1 MSILSRL
8 QSQVT
13 GREIDVSPTGQ
24 TARIARQ
31 GREAIQGSVSNA
43 FRAILPTAEES
54 SSVQA
59 VQTPILTGTDRQ
71 RQLESYAQLA
81 DDRRRIAL
89 ETELYQLTQPGRVY
103 NEETTARNRARV
115 QEIENELSTLRPRQS
130 NSRLRSGVQSILS
143 SALGALPAVGETV
156 AQVGRNANAQANDPE
171 YQSLSQR
178 YSQLV
183 GRMEGLERSYRGHE
197 DYLYATEEWNAL
209 AREREKVLASL
220 RARGTAFDNPVDVNS
235 EGMRLIRESAQ
246 YQQQA
251 LEGLEGVPRFLGET
265 ALSIGQNAALLPTAA
280 IHPAA
285 PLAAMGTISAAN
297 RMYELSERGLSASEA
312 LGRGLISG
320 GIEAATEKIP
330 LENLLSVVRTGGS
343 SALRNVLRQAG
354 IEAGEESVSYLANY
368 IADRAAQDP
377 EAEFSLQELARSAA
391 GGALSGGVFGGAAMG
406 INALTSPR
414 QTTVPTQTGQTATPS
429 GVEAGAQ
436 TTEAAPTLRPNQVLL
451 PTEPGQVTVL
461 PRGEMSG
468 AQQNGALTQTQE
480 IQAAANVQTENQTG
494 RGLGTQI
501 PVEERTW
508 EDASNRRVNAFQY
521 DHPEL
526 RPYYAEAAQALRNE
540 LASGTRGE
548 RFAIRDQDGYITG
561 YTGTS
566 RSQSSPIEQA
576 LDNANL
582 SYADIDRA
590 LTAIIN
596 DQGQENY
603 AAAKKMELVLDDMLS
618 NGYTGADGH
627 VYGPNDAYL
636 SARESVNRGLPADST
651 DYRMSEEE
659 WASLLAQDSLDL
671 SSRSGQ
677 VYERSGDGASLSAPV
692 EGDIL
697 NPGAGPQ
704 YLTGP
709 ESSVG
714 GAREGFDPWS
724 QFQLSKSEFFP
735 EGANAARPVDVPT
748 TDPQGRL
755 VRRTASTA
763 MGAKAIPDEAVA
775 DIQNMVLQGELSYDR
790 VTDKASIDRAI
801 KTIEEKTY
809 AGALEEFRS
818 AVSKG
823 VVSKDIATLGQQ
835 LLINAANAG
844 DEKITAG
851 MLSLYAQ
858 METTAGQAVQAAS
871 ILRKLSPTSQLYAA
885 QRTVSELE
893 KTIRKNNENR
903 ENHMKLLTR
912 KESQQVLN
920 TVTDQGETALR
931 LLTNIIELYAKQTPN
946 KRTDLKTLVDRN
958 PDFET
963 YADDIDS
970 FIKSEE
976 ESGWVSQLGMELARN
991 ASRRA
996 TDSTYTS
1003 PTFYQTIL
1011 SDLTHFMENYVDKR
1025 PKTAAKRTAANR
1037 LTDYFQNR
1045 SEYTRAWIAAQSALR
1060 EQYKESPFMLDRLED
1075 FLLNGIDY
1083 NAVGPDQIVGRAVA
1097 DAAINEDVDLQ
1108 KLLVRW
1114 NYDKDA
1120 LVLQISSNLIQETG
1134 AEGADAIMIH
1144 DAVARHIYERVSNS
1158 GKDIQK
1164 LIDYNI
1170 RKSMKEIGVKLP
1182 NLIKEGK
1189 GNQKSTADTIS
1200 NMLVQKYGISN
1211 EAAETFSNE
1220 VTKRFFAMVETSA
1233 HKKLE
1238 YMFKDKPQAKRRNI
1252 MERFTEL
1259 VNLGAF
1265 LDPDFDAKAAQKLFG
1280 EVKIRIDSKL
1290 IERFSQQTD
1299 QAGRDKVLEEIY
1311 QNVAD
1316 QIPANW
1322 MDKWNAWRYL
1332 AMLANPRTHVRN
1344 VAGNFFFQPLR
1355 IVKDRV
1361 AAAIEAGVSAA
1372 GGGKL
1377 QRTKSFLISPE
1388 LYRAAWSD
1396 WFSVRD
1402 VLSGNKYDDI
1412 RSEINSRR
1420 RIFRF
1425 APLEAART
1433 GNSWL
1438 LEFEDSI
1445 FKRITYADALAGYL
1459 QANGVTAE
1467 QMRNNTVDAQV
1478 MSRARDYAAQ
1488 EALRATYQD
1497 RNAVSNKVVE
1507 VARVLGPAGEAILP
1521 FKRTPANILVRGM
1534 EYSPAGLAKAL
1545 TADLVQ
1551 VRRGNMTGAEAIDHI
1566 ASGLTGSA
1574 LFALGA
1580 YLFAHGIVT
1589 SGGGDDENE
1598 DRFNEL
1604 TGSQNYALNLPDGTN
1619 VTLDWLAPEAL
1630 PFFMGVELMDS
1641 MGQSGNTADSIMT
1654 ALKSIS
1660 DPMLELSMLQSLN
1673 DVIDSV
1679 SFSENKL
1686 GAMAAS
1692 SVISYFTQAIP
1703 TIGGQIE
1710 RSGEDVRMST
1720 YTDKN
1725 LALPTDIQ
1733 YAIGRASARIPGV
1746 DYQQIP
1752 YIDAW
1757 GREES
1762 SGPTLLRMGNNFL
1775 NPAYTSRTE
1784 VTPVDEEIRLLYNRT
1799 GDGGVV
1805 PDRPPRYITVDGER
1819 VDLTAEQYV
1828 QYATDRG
1835 QMQFRMLEDLFDRPE
1850 YNALSST
1857 DRAALVND
1865 VYEYADKV
1873 TKAEISDYELD
1884 GWVKTAAESGVDP
1897 EDYLIFRAMTA
1908 NITGDKDENGDTI
1921 SGSKKEKMLA
1931 AIDMMDLSVQE
1942 KDALYYAIGY
1952 SESTLRSAPWH

>member
-13 GREIDVSPTGQ
+13 GREIDISPTGR

-81 DDRRRIAL
+81 DDRRRSAL

-115 QEIENELSTLRPRQS
+115 QEIEHELSMLPARDDYNPLMSVAGAVRKGLGMVAQGGADTFALAEDAVYTPFELVSGLKLGDLSDQGFFNQWADDIRRESESANQFFQENMERGGKPAELLETLGASAVAAIPQAGLALATAGGSAAAQTAGGLSRAAASQLSPGVAATVRNTVQGMSKNPQFWTSFSQVVGSGYEDAIADQRARGETDENLIRTKAALFAIGNGLLNSAVEVGGGIETLPAQLQSGGSAWRSWVDSMVDEGKEEVVQGVIERALQNPIYQQGNPLFSTTDPNAILNPATAAQEFAGGAVVGGLLGGGQIALQRLARDNHAQTRPRQ
-130 NSRLRSGVQSILS
+130 
-143 SALGALPAVGETV
+143 
-156 AQVGRNANAQANDPE
+156 
-171 YQSLSQR
+171 
-178 YSQLV
+178 
-183 GRMEGLERSYRGHE
+183 
-197 DYLYATEEWNAL
+197 
-209 AREREKVLASL
+209 
-220 RARGTAFDNPVDVNS
+220 
-235 EGMRLIRESAQ
+235 
-246 YQQQA
+246 
-251 LEGLEGVPRFLGET
+251 
-265 ALSIGQNAALLPTAA
+265 TAA
-280 IHPAA
+280 
-285 PLAAMGTISAAN
+285 
-297 RMYELSERGLSASEA
+297 
-312 LGRGLISG
+312 
-320 GIEAATEKIP
+320 
-330 LENLLSVVRTGGS
+330 
-343 SALRNVLRQAG
+343 
-354 IEAGEESVSYLANY
+354 
-368 IADRAAQDP
+368 
-377 EAEFSLQELARSAA
+377 
-391 GGALSGGVFGGAAMG
+391 
-406 INALTSPR
+406 
-414 QTTVPTQTGQTATPS
+414 PTQTGQTETPS
-429 GVEAGAQ
+429 GVEAGTQ
-436 TTEAAPTLRPNQVLL
+436 TIEAAPILRPNQVLL

-468 AQQNGALTQTQE
+468 AQQNGALTQTQK

-508 EDASNRRVNAFQY
+508 EDASNRQVNAFQY

-659 WASLLAQDSLDL
+659 WASLLAQDGLDL

-692 EGDIL
+692 GAEAPSENDVYDIYGSGRENL
-697 NPGAGPQ
+697 PETAVGANKASPW
-704 YLTGP
+704 T
-709 ESSVG
+709 EFVSS
-714 GAREGFDPWS
+714 S
-724 QFQLSKSEFFP
+724 TEFIP
-735 EGANAARPVDVPT
+735 EGANAARDVDVPT
-748 TDPQGRL
+748 KDPRGRL
-755 VRRTASTA
+755 IRRTASTA
-763 MGAKAIPDEAVA
+763 MGAKAIPDEAVV
-775 DIQNMVLQGELSYDR
+775 DIQNMVLRGELSYTRKSDR
-790 VTDKASIDRAI
+790 AAIDRAM
-801 KTIEEKTY
+801 KTIQDKTY
-809 AGALEEFRS
+809 QGALEEFRS
-818 AVSKG
+818 QVQKG
-823 VVSKDIATLGQQ
+823 VISKDVTALGQQ

-844 DEKITAG
+844 DGDTMAEVLT
-851 MLSLYAQ
+851 LYAQ
-858 METTAGQAVQAAS
+858 METTAGQVVQAAS
-871 ILRKLSPTSQLYAA
+871 ILRKLSPSSQLYAA
-885 QRTVSELE
+885 QRTVSDLE
-893 KTIRKNNENR
+893 KAI
-903 ENHMKLLTR
+903 
-912 KESQQVLN
+912 Q
-920 TVTDQGETALR
+920 
-931 LLTNIIELYAKQTPN
+931 
-946 KRTDLKTLVDRN
+946 KR
-958 PDFET
+958 
-963 YADDIDS
+963 Y
-970 FIKSEE
+970 
-976 ESGWVSQLGMELARN
+976 
-991 ASRRA
+991 
-996 TDSTYTS
+996 
-1003 PTFYQTIL
+1003 
-1011 SDLTHFMENYVDKR
+1011 
-1025 PKTAAKRTAANR
+1025 
-1037 LTDYFQNR
+1037 
-1045 SEYTRAWIAAQSALR
+1045 
-1060 EQYKESPFMLDRLED
+1060 
-1075 FLLNGIDY
+1075 
-1083 NAVGPDQIVGRAVA
+1083 
-1097 DAAINEDVDLQ
+1097 
-1108 KLLVRW
+1108 
-1114 NYDKDA
+1114 
-1120 LVLQISSNLIQETG
+1120 
-1134 AEGADAIMIH
+1134 
-1144 DAVARHIYERVSNS
+1144 
-1158 GKDIQK
+1158 KDIK
-1164 LIDYNI
+1164 LTIDPA
-1170 RKSMKEIGVKLP
+1170 L
-1182 NLIKEGK
+1182 
-1189 GNQKSTADTIS
+1189 
-1200 NMLVQKYGISN
+1200 
-1211 EAAETFSNE
+1211 
-1220 VTKRFFAMVETSA
+1220 
-1233 HKKLE
+1233 LE
-1238 YMFKDKPQAKRRNI
+1238 EFN
-1252 MERFTEL
+1252 
-1259 VNLGAF
+1259 
-1265 LDPDFDAKAAQKLFG
+1265 
-1280 EVKIRIDSKL
+1280 
-1290 IERFSQQTD
+1290 QQTD
-1299 QAGRDKVLEEIY
+1299 QEGRNVVLGKIY

-1316 QIPANW
+1316 QIPSNW
-1322 MDKWNAWRYL
+1322 KDKWNAWRYL

-1377 QRTKSFLISPE
+1377 QRTKSFLISQE
-1388 LYRAAWSD
+1388 LYRAAWGD
-1396 WFSVRD
+1396 WANVRD

-1467 QMRNNTVDAQV
+1467 QMRNNMVDAQV

-1574 LFALGA
+1574 LFAIGA
-1580 YLFAHGIVT
+1580 YLFSQGIVT

-1641 MGQSGNTADSIMT
+1641 MGQGGNTADSIMT

-1784 VTPVDEEIRLLYNRT
+1784 VTPVDEEIRQLYNRT

-1942 KDALYYAIGY
+1942 KDALYYALGY